1 MTAIPAAASAGTTV
15 LAALGRLQDDDGCF
29 PSSIRHRDGRTTPDR
44 NGFVTALVLRSLRH
58 APRSSD
64 WWSLTARAL
73 TWLERCRS
81 SSLAGAFCFWP
92 EAARPSWAAAV
103 PPDADDTAV
112 TTTELLRH
120 GRLGRA
126 VALRTVCRVLVP
138 HRVEGVDRGGRPP
151 WVAPGSFL
159 TWLAQATPGAPHVA
173 NPVDCCVNTNVA
185 ALLAFLDATHLPGY
199 DAAVATVR
207 QGLEWAGE
215 HPVRLSAL
223 TPFYPDPRSLAEALE
238 HAVECGTEPLRE
250 AWQHASTLSPPRT
263 TEPPGCFRSAY
274 GGTVWYATALDLARS
289 AAAAHEEEASRV
301 LHR

>member
-1 MTAIPAAASAGTTV
+1 MTAVPAAASASTTV

-29 PSSIRHRDGRTTPDR
+29 PSSIRHRHGRTTPDR

-58 APRSSD
+58 TPRSPS
-64 WWSLTARAL
+64 WRSLAARAL

-92 EAARPSWAAAV
+92 ETARPSWAAAV

-112 TTTELLRH
+112 ITTELLRH

-126 VALRTVCRVLVP
+126 AALRTACRVLVP
-138 HRVEGVDRGGRPP
+138 HRVAGLDRGGRPA

-159 TWLAQATPGAPHVA
+159 TWLAPANPGAPRVA
-173 NPVDCCVNTNVA
+173 NPVDCCVNANVA

-215 HPVRLSAL
+215 DPVRRSAL
-223 TPFYPDPRSLAEALE
+223 TPFYPDARSLAEALE
-238 HAVECGTEPLRE
+238 HAVESGTEPLRE
-250 AWQHASTLSPPRT
+250 AWQHASTLPPPPT
-263 TEPPGCFRSAY
+263 AEPPGCFRSAY
-274 GGTVWYATALDLARS
+274 GGTVWYATALDLVRS

-301 LHR
+301 SHR